1 MTYEYI
7 ENMMG
12 SLGEIPTMSKDDEGN
27 VVITEINGY
36 DKDGFPTYKVSTSQP
51 NGWLRVNVYWK
62 DGTVEEYYE
71 K

>member
-1 MTYEYI
+1 MTYEHI

-12 SLGEIPTMSKDDEGN
+12 KLGEIPLMGKDDEGN
-27 VVITEINGY
+27 VTITEINGY
-36 DKDGFPTYKVSTSQP
+36 DEDGFPTYKVSTSQA